1 MIINMN
7 DIYKI
12 QYKCKKNYMRKYSTK
27 SGSSIVYESSGG
39 ATSFKYSWQAWTKKE
54 NPSNT
59 GIMNI
64 VIRRREEG

>member
-1 MIINMN
+1 MIININ

-39 ATSFKYSWQAWTKKE
+39 QPHSNILGKHEQRKEIPQIPVSWTS
-54 NPSNT
+54 
-59 GIMNI
+59 
-64 VIRRREEG
+64 